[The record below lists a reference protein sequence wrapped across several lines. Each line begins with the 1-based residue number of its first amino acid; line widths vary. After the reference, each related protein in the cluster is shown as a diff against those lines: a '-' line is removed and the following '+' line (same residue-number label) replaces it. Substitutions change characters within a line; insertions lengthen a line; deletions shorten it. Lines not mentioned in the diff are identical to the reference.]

1 MQIPCDLL
9 SASVV
14 VLMAIGE
21 LNTLSGM
28 SWLAGTVGVASVK
41 KSCHSEFLEEI
52 QVPVPWPGL
61 TAPWVCRVNVS
72 SSCYNSFI
80 AHLLGHLSFMLLQN
94 EHLAKQPP
102 RPELYNGKALH
113 LLRISK
119 VSHQLRRLI
128 PRLHQAP
135 FLHSYQSL
143 ILHQHL
149 AFHCN

>member
-1 MQIPCDLL
+1 MKFPCDLL

-14 VLMAIGE
+14 VLVAVGE
-21 LNTLSGM
+21 LNTLSGK
-28 SWLAGTVGVASVK
+28 SGLAGTVGVASVK

-61 TAPWVCRVNVS
+61 TAPWVCRVNVG
-72 SSCYNSFI
+72 SSCYITFI
-80 AHLLGHLSFMLLQN
+80 AHLSTALSFMPLQN

-102 RPELYNGKALH
+102 RPELYKGKALH

-119 VSHQLRRLI
+119 VSYHLRRLI

-135 FLHSYQSL
+135 SPRSY
-143 ILHQHL
+143 
-149 AFHCN
+149 

>member
-1 MQIPCDLL
+1 
-9 SASVV
+9 
-14 VLMAIGE
+14 MAVGE
-21 LNTLSGM
+21 LNTLSGK
-28 SWLAGTVGVASVK
+28 SGLAGTVGVASVK

-61 TAPWVCRVNVS
+61 TAPWVCRVNVG

-80 AHLLGHLSFMLLQN
+80 AHLSAALSFMPLQN

-113 LLRISK
+113 LLRMSK
-119 VSHQLRRLI
+119 VSHHLRRLI

-135 FLHSYQSL
+135 FLHSY
-143 ILHQHL
+143 
-149 AFHCN
+149 

>member
-1 MQIPCDLL
+1 MLIPCDLL

-14 VLMAIGE
+14 VLMAVGE

-28 SWLAGTVGVASVK
+28 SRLTGPVGVASVK

-61 TAPWVCRVNVS
+61 TAPCVCKVNVG
-72 SSCYNSFI
+72 SSCYSTFI
-80 AHLLGHLSFMLLQN
+80 AHLSAPLSFMLLQN
-94 EHLAKQPP
+94 KHLAKKPP
-102 RPELYNGKALH
+102 RPELYYGKVLH

-119 VSHQLRRLI
+119 VSHHLRRLI

-135 FLHSYQSL
+135 FLHSY
-143 ILHQHL
+143 
-149 AFHCN
+149 

>member
-1 MQIPCDLL
+1 MLV
-9 SASVV
+9 AV
-14 VLMAIGE
+14 GE
-21 LNTLSGM
+21 LNTLRGKSG
-28 SWLAGTVGVASVK
+28 LAGTVGVASVK

-61 TAPWVCRVNVS
+61 TAPCVCRVNVG
-72 SSCYNSFI
+72 SSCYNTFI
-80 AHLLGHLSFMLLQN
+80 AHLSTPLSFMPLQN

-119 VSHQLRRLI
+119 VSHHLRRLI

-135 FLHSYQSL
+135 FLHSY
-143 ILHQHL
+143 
-149 AFHCN
+149 

>member
-1 MQIPCDLL
+1 
-9 SASVV
+9 
-14 VLMAIGE
+14 MAVGE
-21 LNTLSGM
+21 LNTLSGK
-28 SWLAGTVGVASVK
+28 SGLASTVGVASVK

-80 AHLLGHLSFMLLQN
+80 AHLLDPLSFMPLQN

-113 LLRISK
+113 LLRMSK
-119 VSHQLRRLI
+119 VSHHLRRLI

-135 FLHSYQSL
+135 FLHSY
-143 ILHQHL
+143 
-149 AFHCN
+149 

>member
-1 MQIPCDLL
+1 
-9 SASVV
+9 
-14 VLMAIGE
+14 MAVGE
-21 LNTLSGM
+21 LNTLSGK
-28 SWLAGTVGVASVK
+28 SGLAGTVGVASVK

-80 AHLLGHLSFMLLQN
+80 AHLLGPLSFMPLQN

-113 LLRISK
+113 LLRMSK
-119 VSHQLRRLI
+119 VSHHLRRLI

-135 FLHSYQSL
+135 FLHSY
-143 ILHQHL
+143 
-149 AFHCN
+149 